1 MRTSILWSVC
11 FFFLFTSSSIYANT
25 WLQQRWH
32 FKDAYQALNQNEGK
46 TFKRLSAQLKG
57 YPIVHYLRYLDLKE
71 HLETEKAETL
81 QAFLLQ
87 YQDSPFVRPLR
98 EAWLRQLAKKRDWE
112 TFLKAYTPQKDTV
125 LQCYHL
131 QARLKTQ
138 GDLKGFLEQAKAL
151 WAVGKSQPKA
161 CDPVFKYLYDNEI
174 ITNQLRW
181 KRIRLAMRKGRLRL
195 ARYLARSLS
204 KADQILL
211 ERWQSMH
218 KKPAR
223 ELKRF
228 KHPDNPIAREI
239 VLHGL
244 KRLARSDAKAAYEHW
259 KKYQKDYAF
268 TTEATTAISRYIALM
283 AATENLSEANAWL
296 EEVDKKGLDK
306 QINQAKL
313 QLALAKQ
320 DWQAVKELIQSLP
333 IAKQAQS
340 KWQYWQARA
349 FEQSGQTKGAAK
361 LFRQLSK
368 QRSYY
373 RYYAFLAADRI
384 NKPYSFHAQ
393 PLTITQEQKTQLLE
407 NNAALI
413 RARELYF
420 IGLTNFARKEWQA
433 VLPTLSPEELKTA
446 AALAHEWGWHD
457 RAIHTSARAKHFH
470 DLKISFPLPFYD
482 AILTNAQA
490 QKLEYA
496 YVYAIMLQESL
507 FQTDARSYSGALGL
521 MQLMPATA
529 EEVARKQRIK
539 LKNDQDLLV
548 PDINILLGTSYLRKM
563 LDRFNGN
570 MLLATAA
577 YNMGPSRPKRWMK
590 KYRCLPAD
598 VWVELIP
605 NNQTRHY
612 VQSVMSYTP
621 IFDSQL
627 VGHQDVKRMPL
638 EKIPSDGGRR

>member
-11 FFFLFTSSSIYANT
+11 FFLGLSSTVYANT
-25 WLQQRWH
+25 WLQQRWQ
-32 FKDAYQALNQNEGK
+32 FKDAYQALNQNDGES
-46 TFKRLSAQLKG
+46 FKRLSAQLEA

-81 QAFLLQ
+81 QAFLGQ
-87 YQDSPFVRPLR
+87 YQSSPFVRPLR
-98 EAWLRQLAKKRDWE
+98 EAWLRQLGKKRDWE
-112 TFLKAYTPQKDTV
+112 TFLMVYTPQKDTV
-125 LQCYHL
+125 LQCYYL

-138 GDLKGFLEQAKAL
+138 GDLKAFLEQAKAL
-151 WAVGKSQPKA
+151 WIVGKSQPKA

-174 ITNQLRW
+174 ITNLLRW
-181 KRIRLAMRKGRLRL
+181 KRIRLAMRNSQLRL
-195 ARYLARSLS
+195 ARYLARGLS
-204 KADQILL
+204 EADKILL
-211 ERWQSMH
+211 ERWQSMYN
-218 KKPAR
+218 KPAQ
-223 ELKRF
+223 ELKIF
-228 KHPDNPIAREI
+228 KHPDNPIVREI

-259 KKYQKDYAF
+259 ENYQKDYAF
-268 TTEATTAISRYIALM
+268 TTEATAEISRYIALM
-283 AATENLSEANAWL
+283 AATENLKEAKAWL

-320 DWQAVKELIQSLP
+320 DWQAVKELIASLP
-333 IAKQAQS
+333 KASQEQS

-349 FEQSGQTKGAAK
+349 LEQSGQTKEAEK
-361 LFRQLSK
+361 RFQPLSK

-373 RYYAFLAADRI
+373 RYYSFLAADRLD
-384 NKPYSFHAQ
+384 KPYSFHSER
-393 PLTITQEQKTQLLE
+393 LTITQEQKNQLLE

-420 IGLTNFARKEWQA
+420 IGLTNFAREEWQA
-433 VLPTLSPEELKTA
+433 VLPTLTPEELKTA

-457 RAIHTSARAKHFH
+457 RAIFTLARAKHFH

-482 AILTNAQA
+482 AVLTNAQA
-490 QKLEYA
+490 KKLDYA
-496 YVYAIMLQESL
+496 YVYAIIRQESV

-529 EEVARKQRIK
+529 EEVAKQQGIK
-539 LKNDQDLLV
+539 LKNDQDV

-563 LDRFNGN
+563 LDRFKGN
-570 MLLATAA
+570 VLLATAA
-577 YNMGPSRPKRWMK
+577 YNMGPSRTKRWMK
-590 KYRCLPAD
+590 AYRCLPAD
-598 VWVELIP
+598 IWVELIP
-605 NNQTRHY
+605 INQTRHY

-638 EKIPSDGGRR
+638 ETIPSDGCSS